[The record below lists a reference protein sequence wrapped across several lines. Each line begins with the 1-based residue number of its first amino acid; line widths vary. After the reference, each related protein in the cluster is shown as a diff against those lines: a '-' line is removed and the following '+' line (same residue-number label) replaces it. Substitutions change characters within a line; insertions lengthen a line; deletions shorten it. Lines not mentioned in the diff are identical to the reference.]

1 MFSIRFHQKNLHF
14 FPSCLLKNFFQK
26 FSSRFLFSKKMDDII
41 FFNLESSSR
50 PIPDIFYILWEVFLI
65 DFLSK
70 MEPQKAWN
78 SFGTILN
85 WWNFGLHWIKFCILP
100 CCELGPDELTILN
113 RSHMIVGHTL
123 KDSKIWTDR
132 PISAESQSTAA
143 TFFEMLIVQLT

>member
-14 FPSCLLKNFFQK
+14 FPSCLLKFFFQK

-50 PIPDIFYILWEVFLI
+50 PIPDIFYFLWEVFLI

-70 MEPQKAWN
+70 MESQKAWN

-85 WWNFGLHWIKFCILP
+85 WWNFGLHWIKFCVLP
-100 CCELGPDELTILN
+100 CCVVLITKVTSLQIFRWSFRLLVTKN
-113 RSHMIVGHTL
+113 L
-123 KDSKIWTDR
+123 KTSC
-132 PISAESQSTAA
+132 
-143 TFFEMLIVQLT
+143 FCN

>member
-14 FPSCLLKNFFQK
+14 FPPCLLKIIFFQK

-50 PIPDIFYILWEVFLI
+50 PIPDIFYFLWEVFLI

-70 MEPQKAWN
+70 MESQKAWN

-100 CCELGPDELTILN
+100 CCVLCLCKKTITYAHFIIYPHLSN
-113 RSHMIVGHTL
+113 HCASFV
-123 KDSKIWTDR
+123 
-132 PISAESQSTAA
+132 
-143 TFFEMLIVQLT
+143 